1 MNKLLSIGLVLLTF
15 FIISFVT
22 NLLGPLFPELITSY
36 QIGLTLAGFFPFA
49 FFAAYGLMSIPAG
62 LIAQVKGEKF
72 LILLA
77 FALAGSGATLFVL
90 QPSFGFAMVALFTI
104 GSAMALLQVAINPLL
119 RRVGGEAHFAVYSV
133 IAQLLFGLAGAM
145 APLLYQFFTGEIEQQ
160 TAFGQTLAL
169 VTSPGKDWLIMYALF
184 ALIAVVMFVLTLAT
198 PIHTP
203 NNVQANFSL
212 TQVTRLFRDKTVFKF
227 FMAIVAYVAL
237 EQGVANSISIFLQQY
252 HNIDAKTLGADSVAS
267 FWLML
272 TFGCL
277 LGVVLLK
284 LFDAKHVLMVFTLGA
299 TLSLLCALYGNA
311 RIALFCFPLIGFFLS
326 IMWSVIFSLALN
338 SVANNHSAIAGILC
352 TGIVGGAIASPI
364 IGLIEQLTGNLQF
377 SLLILLLPLGY
388 IASVAIWAKP
398 LVKNHTLFSANKLVR
413 D

>member
-119 RRVGGEAHFAVYSV
+119 RRVGGESHFAVYSV

-160 TAFGQTLAL
+160 TTFGQSLAL

-198 PIHTP
+198 PIHSP

-227 FMAIVAYVAL
+227 FIAIVAYVAL

-252 HNIDAKTLGADSVAS
+252 HNIDAKTLGADSVSS

-272 TFGCL
+272 TLGCL

-299 TLSLLCALYGNA
+299 ALSLLCALFGNA

-364 IGLIEQLTGNLQF
+364 IGLIEQLTGNLQI

-388 IASVAIWAKP
+388 IASVGIWAKP
-398 LVKNHTLFSANKLVR
+398 LVRNHTLFSANKLVR